1 MQHPAQTRLST
12 LLSLVLVLMIATL
25 GSVRAQSVTGDA
37 ERQIVITIRE
47 ASTPLA
53 TAAGS
58 TPKAY
63 GDPGRYRPSN
73 YVRRLTNQ
81 IAREYGLTWIADWR
95 IQVLNVHCVVLGAPN
110 IEARSEAL
118 RRLRND
124 PRIESAQPMHEFHT
138 AANTTYNDPYFP
150 LQKSVEAMRV
160 PEAQHWSQ
168 GRGVRL
174 AVIDTG
180 VDTNHPDLAGRVRVS
195 RNFVDKDTK
204 TFQGDAHGTA
214 VAGIIGAAINN
225 GVGIVG
231 VAPEV
236 ELMALKACWHRSV
249 SAPAVCNTLTLA
261 EALAF
266 AIAKNAAIINLSL
279 TGPNDP
285 LLKRLVD
292 IALAR
297 GTIVIGADAQ
307 RSGTDSAFP
316 VSIDGVLAV
325 IDADANVDSAELAA
339 PGREILTLVP
349 AGHYDY
355 LSGVSLSSAMV
366 SGIVAL
372 LLERDRKLTAAQI
385 RALLERTASP
395 TTMNAADTG
404 TARAPKKIVDAC
416 RAVAEIVRREDCV
429 DTAHRAD
436 VAPRR
441 THAAERSTAA
451 DSADRSEGSRR
462 RPVPRPV
469 AAEIPPG

>member
-1 MQHPAQTRLST
+1 MQSPVTRVLILALLLITATPAL
-12 LLSLVLVLMIATL
+12 
-25 GSVRAQSVTGDA
+25 VRAEAFASDA

-53 TAAGS
+53 SSPGS
-58 TPKAY
+58 TPKSY
-63 GDPGRYRPSN
+63 GDRSRYRPSG

-81 IAREYGLTWIADWR
+81 IAREYGLTWVAEWR
-95 IQVLNVHCVVLGAPN
+95 IQLLDVHCVVFGAPDS
-110 IEARSEAL
+110 EARSDAL
-118 RRLRND
+118 RRLQKD

-138 AANTTYNDPYFP
+138 ATSITYNDPYFP
-150 LQKSVEAMRV
+150 LQKSVETLRV

-195 RNFVDKDTK
+195 RNFVDKDNK
-204 TFQGDAHGTA
+204 AFRGDAHGTA
-214 VAGIIGAAINN
+214 VAGIIAAAVNN
-225 GVGIVG
+225 GVGIIG

-236 ELMALKACWHRSV
+236 ELMALKACWHWTA
-249 SAPAVCNTLTLA
+249 SAPAACNTLTLA

-266 AIAKNAAIINLSL
+266 AIAKDAAIINLSL

-285 LLKRLVD
+285 LLKRLIEV
-292 IALAR
+292 ALAR
-297 GTIVIGADAQ
+297 GTIVIGADAR
-307 RSGTDSAFP
+307 RSAVDSAFP
-316 VSIDGVLAV
+316 VSINGVLAV
-325 IDADANVDSAELAA
+325 TDADADAGSEELAA

-372 LLERDRKLTAAQI
+372 LLERDRKLTAPQI
-385 RALLERTASP
+385 QALLKRTASP
-395 TTMNAADTG
+395 GAIA
-404 TARAPKKIVDAC
+404 TANDSDPRAPKKIVDAC
-416 RAVAEIVRREDCV
+416 RAVAEVVRQYNCE
-429 DTAHRAD
+429 DTA
-436 VAPRR
+436 RR
-441 THAAERSTAA
+441 TDIVPKRNHAAERSTDAG
-451 DSADRSEGSRR
+451 SADRSGEFRR
-462 RPVPRPV
+462 TPARQPL

>member
-1 MQHPAQTRLST
+1 MRHPLVRV
-12 LLSLVLVLMIATL
+12 LSLLLVLLMGTPAC
-25 GSVRAQSVTGDA
+25 VRAADVMSDA

-53 TAAGS
+53 GTAGS

-63 GDPGRYRPSN
+63 GDSSRYRPSA
-73 YVRRLTNQ
+73 YVQRVTRQ
-81 IAREYGLTWIADWR
+81 IAREYGLTRIAEWR
-95 IQVLNVHCVVLGAPN
+95 IQVLNVHCVVFGASDL
-110 IEARSEAL
+110 EAQAEAL
-118 RRLRND
+118 RRLQTD
-124 PRIESAQPMHEFHT
+124 PRIESAQPMNEFHT
-138 AANTTYNDPYFP
+138 ATSTGYNDPYFP
-150 LQKSVEAMRV
+150 LQKNVEVLRV

-195 RNFVDKDTK
+195 RNFVDKDDEA
-204 TFQGDAHGTA
+204 FRGDAHGTA
-214 VAGIIGAAINN
+214 VAGIIAAAINN

-236 ELMALKACWHRSV
+236 ELIALKACWHRSA

-292 IALAR
+292 VALVR
-297 GTIVIGADAQ
+297 GAIVIGADAR
-307 RSGTDSAFP
+307 RSDADSTFP
-316 VSIDGVLAV
+316 VSIQGVLAV
-325 IDADANVDSAELAA
+325 TDADADTDSEALAA
-339 PGREILTLVP
+339 PGNEILTLAP
-349 AGHYDY
+349 AGHYNY
-355 LSGVSLSSAMV
+355 VSGVSLSSAMV

-385 RALLERTASP
+385 QSLLERTAS
-395 TTMNAADTG
+395 TLAINTADTG
-404 TARAPKKIVDAC
+404 TTRAPKKVVDAC
-416 RAVAEIVRREDCV
+416 RAVAEVVREEACI
-429 DTAHRAD
+429 DTARQVDVSSKRAR
-436 VAPRR
+436 A
-441 THAAERSTAA
+441 
-451 DSADRSEGSRR
+451 
-462 RPVPRPV
+462 RPHL
-469 AAEIPPG
+469 AAEIPSG

>member
-1 MQHPAQTRLST
+1 MRPPVTR
-12 LLSLVLVLMIATL
+12 VLILALLMIAAL
-25 GSVRAQSVTGDA
+25 PACVRAEGFASDA

-47 ASTPLA
+47 ASTPLSSP
-53 TAAGS
+53 AGS
-58 TPKAY
+58 TPKSY
-63 GDPGRYRPSN
+63 GDRSRYRPSG
-73 YVRRLTNQ
+73 YVRRITDQ
-81 IAREYGLTWIADWR
+81 IAREYGLTWVAEWR
-95 IQVLNVHCVVLGAPN
+95 IQLLNVHCVVFGAPN
-110 IEARSEAL
+110 SEARSEAL
-118 RRLRND
+118 RLLQKD

-138 AANTTYNDPYFP
+138 ATSTTSYNDPYFP
-150 LQKSVEAMRV
+150 LQKSVETLRV

-195 RNFVDKDTK
+195 RNFVDKDHK
-204 TFQGDAHGTA
+204 AFQGDAHGTA
-214 VAGIIGAAINN
+214 VAGIIAAAVNN

-236 ELMALKACWHRSV
+236 ELMALKACWHWTA
-249 SAPAVCNTLTLA
+249 SAPAACNTLTLA

-285 LLKRLVD
+285 LLRRLVD
-292 IALAR
+292 VALAR
-297 GTIVIGADAQ
+297 GTIIIGADAR
-307 RSGTDSAFP
+307 RSAVDDAFP
-316 VSIDGVLAV
+316 VSIQGVLAV
-325 IDADANVDSAELAA
+325 TDADGDADSEELAA

-385 RALLERTASP
+385 QALLERTASP
-395 TTMNAADTG
+395 IAVNTSNDG
-404 TARAPKKIVDAC
+404 NARAPKKMVDAC
-416 RAVAEIVRREDCV
+416 RALAEIVRQHDCED
-429 DTAHRAD
+429 TT
-436 VAPRR
+436 RR
-441 THAAERSTAA
+441 TDAAPKRNRAAERSTAA
-451 DSADRSEGSRR
+451 DSASRSGEFRR
-462 RPVPRPV
+462 KPARPPL

>member
-1 MQHPAQTRLST
+1 MRPPVMRVLILALLTIAAMPAY
-12 LLSLVLVLMIATL
+12 
-25 GSVRAQSVTGDA
+25 VRAEGFASDA

-47 ASTPLA
+47 ASTPLSSP
-53 TAAGS
+53 AGS
-58 TPKAY
+58 TPKSY
-63 GDPGRYRPSN
+63 GDRSRYRPSG

-81 IAREYGLTWIADWR
+81 IAREYGLTWVAEWR
-95 IQVLNVHCVVLGAPN
+95 IQLLNVHCVVFGAPN
-110 IEARSEAL
+110 GEARSEAL
-118 RRLRND
+118 RRLQKD

-138 AANTTYNDPYFP
+138 ATGASYNDPYFP
-150 LQKSVEAMRV
+150 LQKSVETLRV
-160 PEAQHWSQ
+160 PEAQYWSQ

-195 RNFVDKDTK
+195 RNFVDKDNK

-214 VAGIIGAAINN
+214 VAGIIAAAVNN

-236 ELMALKACWHRSV
+236 ELMALKACWHWTA
-249 SAPAVCNTLTLA
+249 SAPASCNTLTLA

-285 LLKRLVD
+285 LLRRLVEV
-292 IALAR
+292 ALAR
-297 GTIVIGADAQ
+297 GTIIIGADAR
-307 RSGTDSAFP
+307 RSAFDDAFP
-316 VSIDGVLAV
+316 VSIRGVLAV
-325 IDADANVDSAELAA
+325 TDADADADSNELAA

-372 LLERDRKLTAAQI
+372 LLERDRKLTASQI
-385 RALLERTASP
+385 QALLERTASP
-395 TTMNAADTG
+395 ITVTTSNDG
-404 TARAPKKIVDAC
+404 NPRAPKKMVDAC
-416 RAVAEIVRREDCV
+416 RALAEIVRQHDDCEA
-429 DTAHRAD
+429 TTRSTD
-436 VAPRR
+436 VAPKRNR
-441 THAAERSTAA
+441 AAERSTAA
-451 DSADRSEGSRR
+451 DSASRSGEFRR
-462 RPVPRPV
+462 RPARPPL